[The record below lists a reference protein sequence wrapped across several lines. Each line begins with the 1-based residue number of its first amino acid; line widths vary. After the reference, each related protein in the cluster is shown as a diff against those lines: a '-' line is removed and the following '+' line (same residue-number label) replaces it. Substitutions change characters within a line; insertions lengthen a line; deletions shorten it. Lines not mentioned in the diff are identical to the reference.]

1 MIGETI
7 SHYRIIEK
15 LGGGGMGVVYKAEDI
30 RLDRFVALKFLP
42 EDLAHD
48 HQASE
53 RFRRE
58 AKAASALNHP
68 NICTIYDIGEENG
81 RTFIAMEF
89 LDGVTL
95 KNQIMGKPLE
105 IQLLLDL
112 ATEIADALDAAHS
125 EGIVH
130 RDIKPANILVTRRG
144 HAKILDFGLAKVTA
158 KVAASGPT
166 ETGLLSDAEHLTSP
180 GATLGTVAYMSPE
193 QAKGKELDARTD
205 LFSFGAVLYEMAT
218 GTLPFRG
225 ESSALIFDAILNR
238 APAPAIRLNPD
249 TPVEL
254 ERVIDRAL
262 EKDRELRYQHASEMR
277 SELLRLKRD
286 TGSSRVAAASSGTTP
301 AAQETSISPPASV
314 SSASA
319 RTAAAPPAAQV
330 AQPGSS
336 SSAVVAVARQ
346 HKLGF
351 AAGIV
356 VFLIMLGAA
365 AFGIYSLL
373 HRAAPAPF
381 QKFNVTRVT
390 DSGNVAGAAI
400 SPDAKYVLSVTDDNG
415 QQSLWLRNVATGSV
429 TQVIPP
435 SDTDYLGLAFSPDGN
450 YIYFSKA
457 ENVSHTYYN
466 LYRAP
471 VLGGTPQVVVKNIS
485 NQSLAFSPDGQRIAY
500 IRDHEPEVNQYRILT
515 ASFNGGN
522 ETVLLTEPRVNPPL
536 YLAWSPKGDE
546 IFCSRL
552 GGNGEPAAIDVLDV
566 RTSKLRRIATF
577 PDDFLAEIQWSQDDH
592 VLFVMHG
599 QTGAN
604 GIRSQIGYLRESGGE
619 IEPITRDSNR
629 YATLTVSADGK
640 TLATILD
647 RSEATVFVLSDTSHG
662 FGQPRPVL
670 SQANEFDDWS
680 GVRWSADGNLLL
692 NNFGRLLK
700 VGLDGK
706 NQTELLS
713 DPNGR
718 MYTASSCG
726 TNYLVLAWQ
735 PHGRSNPRTIWRT
748 NADGTG
754 PVQLTDGKQDWWPV
768 CSPDQKW
775 VYYADFRDS
784 KIHRV
789 PLDSSSK
796 SEAALDLPQGY
807 PIAAA
812 LSFSPDGKTLAAALL
827 DQQLRGTKIALFDLG
842 SSSPPRM
849 LDASR
854 PSSLRFTPDGKSVVY
869 ATRKNGVDNIWM
881 QPVDGSA
888 GRQVTDFKSGQIW
901 SVDLSPDGKSLA
913 VLHGQYVADV
923 VLLQETKP

>member
-1 MIGETI
+1 M
-7 SHYRIIEK
+7 
-15 LGGGGMGVVYKAEDI
+15 V
-30 RLDRFVALKFLP
+30 
-42 EDLAHD
+42 
-48 HQASE
+48 
-53 RFRRE
+53 
-58 AKAASALNHP
+58 
-68 NICTIYDIGEENG
+68 
-81 RTFIAMEF
+81 
-89 LDGVTL
+89 
-95 KNQIMGKPLE
+95 
-105 IQLLLDL
+105 LL
-112 ATEIADALDAAHS
+112 
-125 EGIVH
+125 IV
-130 RDIKPANILVTRRG
+130 
-144 HAKILDFGLAKVTA
+144 
-158 KVAASGPT
+158 
-166 ETGLLSDAEHLTSP
+166 
-180 GATLGTVAYMSPE
+180 
-193 QAKGKELDARTD
+193 
-205 LFSFGAVLYEMAT
+205 
-218 GTLPFRG
+218 
-225 ESSALIFDAILNR
+225 
-238 APAPAIRLNPD
+238 
-249 TPVEL
+249 
-254 ERVIDRAL
+254 
-262 EKDRELRYQHASEMR
+262 
-277 SELLRLKRD
+277 
-286 TGSSRVAAASSGTTP
+286 
-301 AAQETSISPPASV
+301 
-314 SSASA
+314 
-319 RTAAAPPAAQV
+319 
-330 AQPGSS
+330 
-336 SSAVVAVARQ
+336 
-346 HKLGF
+346 
-351 AAGIV
+351 
-356 VFLIMLGAA
+356 LGAA
-365 AFGIYSLL
+365 GFGVYSLL
-373 HRAAPAPF
+373 HRPVPAPF
-381 QKFNVTRVT
+381 QRFTVTRVT
-390 DSGNVAGAAI
+390 DSGKVAGAAI
-400 SPDAKYVLSVTDDNG
+400 SPDGKYVLSVTDDSG
-415 QQSLWLRNVATGSV
+415 QQSLWLRNVATGSA

-471 VLGGTPQVVVKNIS
+471 VLGGTPQVVVQNIS
-485 NQSLAFSPDGQRIAY
+485 SQSLAFSSDGQRIAY

-566 RTSKLRRIATF
+566 HTGKLRRMAIF

-599 QTGAN
+599 QTGAS
-604 GIRSQIGYLRESGGE
+604 GIRSQIGYVRESGGE
-619 IEPITRDSNR
+619 IEPVTRDSNR

-640 TLATILD
+640 TLATIVD
-647 RSEATVFVLSDTSHG
+647 RSEATVFVLEDVGHG
-662 FGQPRPVL
+662 FGQSRPVL

-680 GVRWSADGNLLL
+680 TLRWSADGNLLL

-726 TNYLVLAWQ
+726 THYIVLAWQ
-735 PHGRSNPRTIWRT
+735 PHGRSNPRTIWRI
-748 NADGTG
+748 NADGSG

-775 VYYADFRDS
+775 VYYADYRDS
-784 KIHRV
+784 RIHRV
-789 PLDSSSK
+789 LLDGAGK
-796 SEAALDLPQGY
+796 PEAVLDLPAGY

-812 LSFSPDGKTLAAALL
+812 LSFSPDGKILAAALM
-827 DQQLRGTKIALFDLG
+827 DQQLRATKIALFDLG

-854 PSSLRFTPDGKSVVY
+854 PSSLQFTHDGKSVVY
-869 ATRKNGVDNIWM
+869 ATRENGVDNIWM